1 MRHRLDIDIGINRV
15 SSNATSTE
23 TWPLCAAAGPLRSSF
38 PIMTSSRA
46 PSRSSFKVRTAC
58 SAAEMH
64 FLLVFPKSLHCT
76 DIIDFKT
83 GICAILT
90 LRFYPDDTFVQYSR
104 RCYHYAQ
111 IHYLLTLT
119 TETPVQSLN
128 LDRETPLCNCLF
140 LRLDRQM
147 N

>member
-1 MRHRLDIDIGINRV
+1 
-15 SSNATSTE
+15 
-23 TWPLCAAAGPLRSSF
+23 
-38 PIMTSSRA
+38 MTSSQA

-64 FLLVFPKSLHCT
+64 FLLVFPKSLHCN